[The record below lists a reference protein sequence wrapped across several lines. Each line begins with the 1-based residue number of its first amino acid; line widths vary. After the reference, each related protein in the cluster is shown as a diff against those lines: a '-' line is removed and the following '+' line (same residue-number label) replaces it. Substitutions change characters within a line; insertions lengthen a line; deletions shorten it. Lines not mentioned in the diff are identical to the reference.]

1 MNTAIETKV
10 SATSSHSL
18 LMLLSN
24 VFRSLLFLVTHHLR
38 NFAAF
43 FQTVFLSYSKNYNF
57 DNSLIQAILC
67 RHNFRRSIFR
77 HPL

>member
-10 SATSSHSL
+10 SATTSHSL

-24 VFRSLLFLVTHHLR
+24 VFRSFLFLVTHHLP
-38 NFAAF
+38 NFDAF

-57 DNSLIQAILC
+57 DNSLIQAIL
-67 RHNFRRSIFR
+67 
-77 HPL
+77 